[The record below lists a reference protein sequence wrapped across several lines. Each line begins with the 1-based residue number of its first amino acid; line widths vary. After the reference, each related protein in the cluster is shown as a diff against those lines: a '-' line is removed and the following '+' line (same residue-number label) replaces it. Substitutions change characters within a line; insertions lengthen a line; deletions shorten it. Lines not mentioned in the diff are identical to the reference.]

1 MSIRSFPL
9 QMEGELGRFHT
20 QNVILEQR
28 IEQEGEKMR
37 AAENELHRERR
48 KVRGMIGRFRTA
60 STFSI
65 FHLLRFPSCLSL
77 FQSFSCSSYH
87 LKNKYVIVY
96 ERQYM

>member
-1 MSIRSFPL
+1 
-9 QMEGELGRFHT
+9 MEGELGRFHT

-28 IEQEGEKMR
+28 IEQEGEKLR

-65 FHLLRFPSCLSL
+65 FHLLHFPPSPFSILSVSIPVIQL
-77 FQSFSCSSYH
+77 QQLSS
-87 LKNKYVIVY
+87 
-96 ERQYM
+96 EE